1 MALKSPPISSCDLHR
16 PRTAIMFVGEVCP
29 LCEVIEDLV
38 RAGAVLPTTEE
49 GLRQVESVLLDR
61 LHPEDE
67 EE

>member
-1 MALKSPPISSCDLHR
+1 
-16 PRTAIMFVGEVCP
+16 MFVGEVCP